1 MGSRLI
7 VQALVRF
14 DTIQVCYCFSPPPF
28 NVNPVVFM
36 QTLEIYSKQGI
47 LISPKESCKP
57 RRVTE
62 YLVLEKRMWYDMP
75 WKIKEQMFERS
86 G

>member
-1 MGSRLI
+1 MGNRLV

-14 DTIQVCYCFSPPPF
+14 DSMQVCCGPSSTSFR
-28 NVNPVVFM
+28 VNPTAVV
-36 QTLEIYSKQGI
+36 QSLEVYSKKGA
-47 LISPKESCKP
+47 LISPRESSAP

-62 YLVLEKRMWYDMP
+62 YLVLEKRMWYDAP
-75 WKIKEQMFERS
+75 WKIKQQMFERT